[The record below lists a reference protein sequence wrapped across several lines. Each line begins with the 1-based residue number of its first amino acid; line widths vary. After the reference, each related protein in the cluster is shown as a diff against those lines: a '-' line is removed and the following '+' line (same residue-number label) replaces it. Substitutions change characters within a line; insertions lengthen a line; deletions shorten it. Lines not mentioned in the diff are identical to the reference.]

1 MKPRGKSGAV
11 GRLMRPAV
19 ALAVALGTGA
29 AMAVGTAGTAQ
40 AAPIFEGIPGLQD
53 LPGQPDITLPQFQLP
68 EIPGNFGLPGEI
80 TGLPEQITGPPALGP
95 ANFGTPSIS
104 PNEGDVV
111 GVAQPIVI
119 RFPNAVPDRAVAE
132 RAMRVT
138 TSGNEVDGAFH
149 WFSDTQ
155 VRWRPAALWPGNT
168 AVTVEAGDA
177 FRAFQ
182 IGDAV
187 VATADDA
194 TKIITITRNGEVV
207 KTMPTSMGK
216 AGYETPNGTYT
227 VGDKH
232 RDYVMDSTTLGVPL
246 SDPEGYRVT
255 VDTAV
260 RMSNSGIFL
269 HSAPWSMWAQGNTNT
284 SHGCLNVSPA
294 DSEWVMQNTKRG
306 DAFVVVNTNGGFING
321 HDGLTDFS
329 MPWDQWANG

>member
-1 MKPRGKSGAV
+1 MKPNGKSGAV

-29 AMAVGTAGTAQ
+29 AMVVGSAGVAQ
-40 AAPIFEGIPGLQD
+40 AAPIFSGIPGLQD
-53 LPGQPDITLPQFQLP
+53 LPGQPDVASPLLETQVF
-68 EIPGNFGLPGEI
+68 PG
-80 TGLPEQITGPPALGP
+80 GPTVGGVLGVPAQGQDSGALAP
-95 ANFGTPSIS
+95 ANFGTPSIT

-111 GVAQPIVI
+111 GVAQPIII
-119 RFPNAVPDRAVAE
+119 RFPSAVSDRGAAE
-132 RAMRVT
+132 QAMRVT
-138 TSGNEVDGAFH
+138 AGGGELSGAFH

-155 VRWRPAALWPGNT
+155 VRWRPEALWPGNT
-168 AVTVEAGDA
+168 TVTVQAGDA
-177 FRAFQ
+177 TRTFQ

-194 TKIITITRNGEVV
+194 TKTITITRNGEVV

-216 AGYETPNGTYT
+216 AGYETPNGIYT

-246 SDPEGYRVT
+246 SDPQGYRVT

-294 DSEWVMQNTKRG
+294 DGEWFMQNTKRG
-306 DAFVVVNTNGGFING
+306 DAVVVVNTTGGAING

-329 MPWDQWANG
+329 MPWGEWVNE

>member
-1 MKPRGKSGAV
+1 MKPIGRSAAA
-11 GRLMRPAV
+11 GRLARPVV

-29 AMAVGTAGTAQ
+29 AMVVGSAGTAQ

-53 LPGQPDITLPQFQLP
+53 LPGQPDITVPQLASLA
-68 EIPGNFGLPGEI
+68 ELPGLSFLQRF
-80 TGLPEQITGPPALGP
+80 TGSTALGA
-95 ANFGTPSIS
+95 ANFGTPSIT

-111 GVAQPIVI
+111 GVAQPIII
-119 RFPNAVPDRAVAE
+119 RFPSAVPDRAVAE
-132 RAMRVT
+132 SAMRVT
-138 TSGNEVDGAFH
+138 VDGEPLVGAFH

-155 VRWRPAALWPGNT
+155 VRWRPEALWPGNT
-168 AVTVEAGDA
+168 SVTVEAGDA
-177 FRAFQ
+177 TRTFQ

-194 TKIITITRNGEVV
+194 TKTITVTRNGEVV
-207 KTMPTSMGK
+207 RTMPTSMGK

-246 SDPEGYRVT
+246 SDPQGYRVT

-260 RMSNSGIFL
+260 RMSNSGIFV
-269 HSAPWSMWAQGNTNT
+269 HSAPWSTWAQGNTNT
-284 SHGCLNVSPA
+284 SHGCLNVSVA
-294 DSEWVMQNTKRG
+294 DGEWFMQNTKRG
-306 DAFVVVNTNGGFING
+306 DAVIVVNTTGGVING

-329 MPWDQWANG
+329 MPYGEWANG